1 MGISTAVQRCMSPVT
16 KSHEVLSRTRS
27 HEPPNTEASQ
37 FLSLALVQ
45 YTPSPVEVIQPT
57 VFASVSRVGGCCIGF
72 VRGFI
77 PSLTWVCR
85 VYGICHLP

>member
-57 VFASVSRVGGCCIGF
+57 VCLCFEGGRLLYRFCQGLYTVSNMGM
-72 VRGFI
+72 
-77 PSLTWVCR
+77 
-85 VYGICHLP
+85 